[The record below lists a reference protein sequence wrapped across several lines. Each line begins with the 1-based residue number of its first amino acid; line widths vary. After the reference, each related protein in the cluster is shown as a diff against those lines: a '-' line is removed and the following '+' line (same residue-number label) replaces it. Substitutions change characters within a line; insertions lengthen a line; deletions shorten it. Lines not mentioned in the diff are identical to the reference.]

1 MCYFISSHLLLSG
14 LLTSRSAGDLV
25 TLLTFQLDDFPAE
38 TLFELIEDFLSK
50 IKTADISS
58 EESIELFPK
67 VLACLAA
74 KHNLTTEQG
83 KQSNHYLS

>member
-1 MCYFISSHLLLSG
+1 M
-14 LLTSRSAGDLV
+14 

-83 KQSNHYLS
+83 E